1 MGFVYNQKLLDHTK
15 QSAQM
20 HLKLLKKKTI
30 QKTAAATDDL
40 TGNKITNKITKA
52 WKNHCII
59 LQRQVKVK
67 QKYLEKDTYLK
78 KKT

>member
-52 WKNHCII
+52 
-59 LQRQVKVK
+59 
-67 QKYLEKDTYLK
+67 
-78 KKT
+78 